1 MRRALVLSILFHLCV
16 VLLVL
21 LTGLHA
27 KRPLELS
34 ETPIEVDLV
43 ASAEKTNPPPKRS
56 DDLQEQPGGPAA
68 PKPEAKPETRPT
80 PQVHAEADARPV
92 VRPIPPKPEPEPE
105 PKPEAKA
112 EPKPKPEAKVEPKPK
127 PEAKVE
133 PKPKPEAKVE
143 PKSKPEAK
151 VEPKPKPEAKV
162 EPKPKPEAK
171 VEPKREPKQ
180 DVETKPSAVAKV
192 QPEAKPQSRP
202 SPPKPEVAKPDA
214 PKPEPA
220 KPESSKPK
228 PEREVAAHTPP
239 PAKQP
244 SPPPKAKEEPAATA
258 TAPAPKSEAA
268 DFSSVVKTVGEMRH
282 DQAKPAPATPSADK
296 GGAGA
301 PAASLEEQVAR
312 ALGSGSSAQHN
323 PAAPVTQGELDAVRR
338 QIERCWSL
346 PASAKDADNVVVAI
360 RVQMNADG
368 TPRSAQVDNQGAM
381 SGNPFY
387 RVAAESALRAV
398 LNPRCHP
405 FKLPPD
411 KYERWRTMTL
421 VFNPKEM
428 FGT

>member
-1 MRRALVLSILFHLCV
+1 M
-16 VLLVL
+16 
-21 LTGLHA
+21 
-27 KRPLELS
+27 
-34 ETPIEVDLV
+34 
-43 ASAEKTNPPPKRS
+43 
-56 DDLQEQPGGPAA
+56 
-68 PKPEAKPETRPT
+68 
-80 PQVHAEADARPV
+80 
-92 VRPIPPKPEPEPE
+92 
-105 PKPEAKA
+105 
-112 EPKPKPEAKVEPKPK
+112 
-127 PEAKVE
+127 
-133 PKPKPEAKVE
+133 
-143 PKSKPEAK
+143 
-151 VEPKPKPEAKV
+151 
-162 EPKPKPEAK
+162 
-171 VEPKREPKQ
+171 
-180 DVETKPSAVAKV
+180 

-202 SPPKPEVAKPDA
+202 SPPKPEPSKPEVAKPDA
-214 PKPEPA
+214 RKPEPVKPESAKPEPA

-239 PAKQP
+239 PTKQP
-244 SPPPKAKEEPAATA
+244 SPPPKAKEEPATTGTA
-258 TAPAPKSEAA
+258 SAPKSDAA

-312 ALGSGSSAQHN
+312 ALGSGSSAQHS